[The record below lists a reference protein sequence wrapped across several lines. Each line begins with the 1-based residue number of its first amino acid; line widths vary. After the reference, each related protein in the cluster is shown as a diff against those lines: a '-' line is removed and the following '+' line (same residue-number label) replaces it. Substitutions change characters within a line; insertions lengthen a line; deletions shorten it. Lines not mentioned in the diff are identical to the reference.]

1 MMTDTDLLTRLLQSL
16 EWWRPQAAALDAY
29 AEGRQPLAWLA
40 PEARDALGGRMP
52 KLAVNLPRLTVSAVA
67 ERLSVTGFRVDGPD
81 SQPDPD
87 LWRVWLR
94 NRMMTASAAAH
105 QEALTLG
112 RAPVIVW
119 AGDNPDTPLIT
130 AESPRQVWVARDPE
144 TGVATAAAKA
154 WVDPWAGQ
162 SFAVLYEPDR
172 VTHYTQRAA
181 QVPLPQERAD
191 TLPVPL
197 DGWTLLDTIDNPLGV
212 VPVVELVN
220 SARLLDFWGR
230 SEMADVLDAADA
242 INKTL
247 ADAMVTSESYARPR
261 RWVTGLEPVLDDDG
275 NPINPFAAEMDRLW
289 HAESPDTNFGEFAQA
304 SMSGYTDL
312 VKLWLQMVGAVGNL
326 PEHFLGAGG
335 GRANPTSADAIRAAE
350 APLVAR
356 ALDRQRVFGASWD
369 DVARLVVAV
378 RDGVDPAGVTVETV
392 WASPETRTPAQAAD
406 AAAKLAGIGMPLES
420 VLADPLG
427 YSPAHIAAVM
437 DAKRSEALLNAG
449 TNLAALTK

>member
-230 SEMADVLDAADA
+230 SEMADVLDAGRDQQDPGRRHGDVRVLRAA
-242 INKTL
+242 P
-247 ADAMVTSESYARPR
+247 AMGHRSRTRPR
-261 RWVTGLEPVLDDDG
+261 RRWQPDQPVRCRDGSPLARRVTGHQLRGVRAGEHV
-275 NPINPFAAEMDRLW
+275 RL
-289 HAESPDTNFGEFAQA
+289 HRPGE
-304 SMSGYTDL
+304 
-312 VKLWLQMVGAVGNL
+312 
-326 PEHFLGAGG
+326 
-335 GRANPTSADAIRAAE
+335 
-350 APLVAR
+350 
-356 ALDRQRVFGASWD
+356 
-369 DVARLVVAV
+369 VVAP
-378 RDGVDPAGVTVETV
+378 DGRRRRQP
-392 WASPETRTPAQAAD
+392 P
-406 AAAKLAGIGMPLES
+406 
-420 VLADPLG
+420 
-427 YSPAHIAAVM
+427 
-437 DAKRSEALLNAG
+437 
-449 TNLAALTK
+449 